1 MRSKMAAQILHCLS
15 CANAKPVLAQY
26 RLLVRDKR
34 ASQHGPA
41 SSARCCFW
49 TIPALS
55 LNLANPIRNA
65 NPVRAILRRYRPRMS
80 AHGLDVAEDE
90 GAVAPGSE
98 WDSELYRMA
107 TKQFDVAAELLGLD
121 QEFRVRLRDPRRA
134 LVVNFPVRMDS
145 GRTASF
151 TGYRVQHTL
160 TMGPTKGGFRYA
172 PDVSLGECAALSM
185 WMTWKCALLG
195 LPYGGAKGGV
205 RCTPADLSDAER
217 ERLTRR
223 YAAELIPIVG
233 PDQDIPAPDLATGER
248 EMAWFMDT
256 YSQQVGYSVPGV
268 VTGKPLVLGGTTG
281 RREAT
286 GLGVVYVLEAVCERM
301 QILLRDARVAI
312 QGYGNVG
319 GVAARELH
327 AIGARVVAISDA
339 SSGVVASGD
348 GGLDVAALD
357 LWVAEHGSLAGYPDA
372 EHVAPADVLE
382 VPCEVVIPAAVSRAI
397 TADNAE
403 RLDCRLVIEAA
414 NGPTTAEAEAILLK
428 RGIPVIPDVLANA
441 GGVTV
446 SYFEWVQDQQRYSWD
461 ELEIHER
468 LRRQLRAAYGR
479 VTDAVDRLQVDWRS
493 AALSV
498 AIERVAE
505 AARLR
510 GIYP

>member
-1 MRSKMAAQILHCLS
+1 MST
-15 CANAKPVLAQY
+15 
-26 RLLVRDKR
+26 
-34 ASQHGPA
+34 HG
-41 SSARCCFW
+41 
-49 TIPALS
+49 
-55 LNLANPIRNA
+55 
-65 NPVRAILRRYRPRMS
+65 
-80 AHGLDVAEDE
+80 GDVAEDP
-90 GAVAPGSE
+90 GAVAPGAE
-98 WDSELYRMA
+98 WDSELYRMS
-107 TKQFDVAAELLGLD
+107 TRQFDRAANLLALE
-121 QEFRVRLRDPRRA
+121 QEFCVRLRDPRRS
-134 LVVNFPVRMDS
+134 LVVNFPVRMDD

-172 PDVSLGECAALSM
+172 PDVSLGECAALAM

-205 RCTPADLSDAER
+205 RCTPAALGDGER
-217 ERLTRR
+217 ERMTRR

-233 PDQDIPAPDLATGER
+233 PDQDIPAPDMATGER

-268 VTGKPLVLGGTTG
+268 VTGKPLVLGGTAG

-286 GLGVVYVLEAVCERM
+286 GLGVVYVLEAVCER
-301 QILLRDARVAI
+301 IDLPLREARIAI
-312 QGYGNVG
+312 QGFGNVG
-319 GVAARELH
+319 GVAARELD
-327 AIGARVVAISDA
+327 AIGARVVAISGADG
-339 SSGVVASGD
+339 GVVRA
-348 GGLDVAALD
+348 GGLDIAALD

-372 EHVAPADVLE
+372 EHVGPADVLE
-382 VPCEVVIPAAVSRAI
+382 VPCEVVIPAAVSRQI
-397 TADNAE
+397 TADNAG

-414 NGPTTAEAEAILLK
+414 NGPTTAEAEEILLK

-461 ELEIHER
+461 ALDIQER
-468 LRRQLRAAYGR
+468 LRRQMRFAFGR
-479 VTDAVDRLQVDWRS
+479 VTDAIDRLGVDWRM